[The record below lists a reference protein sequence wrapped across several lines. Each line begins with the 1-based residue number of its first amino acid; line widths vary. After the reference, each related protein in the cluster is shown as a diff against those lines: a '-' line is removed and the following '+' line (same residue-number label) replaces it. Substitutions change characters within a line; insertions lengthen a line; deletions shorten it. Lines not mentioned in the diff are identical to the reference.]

1 MRLIESTDATLDPIA
16 PGISRVK
23 GFFPGSI
30 VALQT
35 NRQGGVSFGPFESF
49 NLGGHVGDDPG
60 AVAANRARLL
70 GVCAGLDARSD
81 GHVWLNQVHGTT
93 VYSGGPIS
101 THSAADAKVTGTTGE
116 ICAVMTADCLPLLI
130 ARPSTGH
137 IAAVHAGWRGLCD
150 GVIEA
155 CLDSMLQLGGAESG
169 SNDIEFTEDEWFVW
183 LGPAIGVESFE
194 VGHEVRQAFVDRD
207 PVAIA
212 AFHPS
217 PKNPQKWMADLGLL
231 ARQRIQAW
239 PGDFVAR
246 IAQENDCVLKNAAQ
260 YFSYRRCS
268 KNGQPTGRMASL
280 IYRVGN

>member
-1 MRLIESTDATLDPIA
+1 MRLIESTDASLVPIA
-16 PGISRVK
+16 PGISRVQ
-23 GFFPGSI
+23 GFFPSSV

-35 NRQGGVSFGPFESF
+35 SRLGGVSSGPFESF
-49 NLGGHVGDDPG
+49 NLGDHVGDDPG

-70 GVCAGLDARSD
+70 EVCAGLGARSD
-81 GHVWLNQVHGTT
+81 GRFWLNQVHGTR
-93 VYSGGPIS
+93 V
-101 THSAADAKVTGTTGE
+101 HSAGLIDTSPAADAKVAGAPGE

-130 ARPSTGH
+130 ARPSTGQ

-155 CLDSMLQLGGAESG
+155 CLDSMLQFGEPMQGSSG
-169 SNDIEFTEDEWFVW
+169 IGFNEEEWLVW
-183 LGPAIGVESFE
+183 LGPAIGAESFE
-194 VGHEVRQAFVDRD
+194 VGQEVRQAFVDHD
-207 PVAIA
+207 PVATA

-217 PKNPQKWMADLGLL
+217 PKSPQKWLADLSVL

-246 IAQENDCVLKNAAQ
+246 IAQEDGCVLKNAAQ

-280 IYRVGN
+280 IYRQDN